1 MSVKTYRDLNP
12 TARSQVDRAKTA
24 IQSKNY
30 DYGITL
36 LLSVLKDE
44 PIYLDGRRLLRAAE
58 IQKYNTTGTLTRQM
72 TSMRTGTLAMK
83 LSTKKAPQDQLAAAE
98 EILQTDPYNHKA
110 NAAIGEAG
118 AALGCPE
125 LKCFAYETL
134 ANAKVDAKAG
144 DKSAVPILRTLAEAY
159 MESGQADKAVSTLEK
174 VLTIDPRDGDS
185 LSLLKNAQAAVS
197 HQKWEEAQKTDDF
210 RKALKDEKESEQL
223 ETQGKIVKSSESIEE
238 QIQINYQKWQE
249 NQNSPAQASAFAKK
263 IGQLYEQRN
272 EYANAIPWYQ
282 AAFEGG
288 GSLDSSLERVIG
300 DMRLRANDAELRQLK
315 DDAAQQ
321 TDPAAQE
328 QYKAAIEQKEVEL
341 NKVQLD
347 LAEARVKAQPTDGE
361 LRFFLG
367 EALYKDGQYK
377 RATEELQQAI
387 NTQPSVRYPALNL
400 LGLAFM
406 KRGMVDFAIS
416 KFAEAEHDLP
426 DMKEDIKKEVTY
438 NLGLAYEASKQPE
451 KALEQWK
458 KIYTVAMNY
467 RDVAARVEASYGGGS

>member
-1 MSVKTYRDLNP
+1 MSVKTYRELNP

-72 TSMRTGTLAMK
+72 SSMRTGTLAMK
-83 LSTKKAPQDQLAAAE
+83 LSGKKTPEEQLIAAE
-98 EILQTDPYNHKA
+98 EILQTDPYNQKA
-110 NAAIGEAG
+110 NATIGEAG

-134 ANAKVDAKAG
+134 VNSKVDAKPG
-144 DKSAVPILRTLAEAY
+144 DKSVVPYLRTLAEAY
-159 MESGQADKAVSTLEK
+159 MESGQADKSVSTLEK

-223 ETQGKIVKSSESIEE
+223 ESSGKIVKSSESIEE
-238 QIQINYQKWQE
+238 QIQVTYQKWQE
-249 NQNSPAQASAFAKK
+249 DPKNAAAHAKK
-263 IGQLYEQRN
+263 IGSLYEQRN
-272 EYANAIPWYQ
+272 EFANAIPWYQ
-282 AAFEGG
+282 SAFESG
-288 GSLDSSLERVIG
+288 GSLDSSMERLIG
-300 DMRLRANDAELRQLK
+300 DLRMKAGDAELRQLK

-321 TDPAAQE
+321 TEPAAQE
-328 QYKAAIEQKEVEL
+328 QYKTLIEQKEAEL
-341 NKVQLD
+341 NKVQLE
-347 LAEARVKAQPTDGE
+347 LAEARVKAQPNDGE
-361 LRFFLG
+361 YRYYFG
-367 EALYKDGQYK
+367 EALFKDGQYK

-387 NTQPSVRYPALNL
+387 NSAPNIRYPALNL

-406 KRGMVDFAIS
+406 KRGMIDFAIA
-416 KFAEAEHDLP
+416 KFTEAANDLP

-438 NLGLAYEASKQPE
+438 NLGLAYEAINQPE

-467 RDVAARVEASYGGGS
+467 RDVAARVEASYGGDA

>member
-1 MSVKTYRDLNP
+1 MSVKTYRELNP
-12 TARSQVDRAKTA
+12 TTRSQVDRAKTA
-24 IQSKNY
+24 AQSKNY
-30 DYGITL
+30 DYAITL
-36 LLSVLKDE
+36 LLATLKDE
-44 PIYLDGRRLLRAAE
+44 PLYFEGRKLLRAVE
-58 IQKYNTTGTLTRQM
+58 IQKYNATGTLTRQM
-72 TSMRTGTLAMK
+72 TSVRTGTLAMK
-83 LSTKKAPQDQLAAAE
+83 LSTKKSPAEQLAAAE
-98 EILQTDPYNHKA
+98 EILQTDPYNQKA
-110 NAAIGEAG
+110 NIAVGEAG

-134 ANAKVDAKAG
+134 ANAKADAKPG
-144 DKSAVPILRTLAEAY
+144 DKSVVPILRTLAEAY
-159 MESGQADKAVSTLEK
+159 MEAGQADKAVSTLDK

-185 LSLLKNAQAAVS
+185 LSLLKNAQAALS
-197 HQKWEEAQKTDDF
+197 HEKWQEAQKTDDF

-238 QIQINYQKWQE
+238 QIQLSYQKWQSE
-249 NQNSPAQASAFAKK
+249 PANAAAHAKK

-272 EYANAIPWYQ
+272 EYDNAIPWYQ
-282 AAFEGG
+282 AAFEAG
-288 GSLDSSLERVIG
+288 GSLDSSLERQIG
-300 DMRLRANDAELRQLK
+300 DLRLRALDAALRQLK

-321 TDPAAQE
+321 TDPAVQAQLQAE
-328 QYKAAIEQKEVEL
+328 IEQKEVDH

-361 LRFFLG
+361 LRYYLG
-367 EALYKDGQYK
+367 EALFKDAQYK

-406 KRGMVDFAIS
+406 KRGMIDFAIA
-416 KFAEAEHDLP
+416 KFTEAANDLP

-438 NLGLAYEASKQPE
+438 NLGLAYEAANQPE

-467 RDVAARVEASYGGGS
+467 RDVAARVEASYGGDS

>member
-1 MSVKTYRDLNP
+1 MSVKTYRELNP

-58 IQKYNTTGTLTRQM
+58 IEKYKTTGTLTRQM

-83 LSTKKAPQDQLAAAE
+83 LSGKKAPQDQLVAAE
-98 EILQTDPYNHKA
+98 EILQTDPYNFKA

-118 AALGCPE
+118 VALGCPE

-134 ANAKVDAKAG
+134 ASAKTDPK
-144 DKSAVPILRTLAEAY
+144 DKTAVPILRTLAEAY
-159 MESGQADKAVSTLEK
+159 MESNQADKAVSTLEK

-197 HQKWEEAQKTDDF
+197 HQKWEEAQKTDDY

-238 QIQINYQKWQE
+238 QIQLTYQKWQE
-249 NQNSPAQASAFAKK
+249 ATSNQEKGLHAKK

-272 EYANAIPWYQ
+272 EFANAIPWYQ
-282 AAFEGG
+282 SAFEAG

-300 DMRLRANDAELRQLK
+300 DLRMKAGDAELRELK
-315 DDAAQQ
+315 ETAAQQ
-321 TDPAAQE
+321 TDPAVQE
-328 QYKAAIEQKEVEL
+328 QYKAAIEQKEAEL

-347 LAEARVKAQPTDGE
+347 LAEARVKAQPNDGE
-361 LRFFLG
+361 YRYYLG
-367 EALYKDGQYK
+367 EALFKDGQYK
-377 RATEELQQAI
+377 RAVEELQQAI
-387 NTQPSVRYPALNL
+387 NSAPNIRYPALNL

-406 KRGMVDFAIS
+406 KRGMIDFAIS
-416 KFAEAEHDLP
+416 KFAEAANDLP

-438 NLGLAYEASKQPE
+438 NLGLAYEAAKQPE

-467 RDVAARVEASYGGGS
+467 RDVAARVEASYGGDSNS

>member
-1 MSVKTYRDLNP
+1 MSVKTYRELNP

-30 DYGITL
+30 DFGIML
-36 LLSVLKDE
+36 LLSALKDE

-83 LSTKKAPQDQLAAAE
+83 LSTKKSPQEQLAAAE
-98 EILQTDPYNHKA
+98 EILQTDPYNQKA
-110 NAAIGEAG
+110 NMAIGEAG

-134 ANAKVDAKAG
+134 ASAKGD
-144 DKSAVPILRTLAEAY
+144 DKSAVPFLRTLAEAY
-159 MESGQADKAVSTLEK
+159 MEAHQADKAVSTLEK
-174 VLTIDPRDGDS
+174 VLTLDPRDGDS

-238 QIQINYQKWQE
+238 QIQLSYQKWQE
-249 NQNSPAQASAFAKK
+249 ATSNQDKALHAKK

-272 EYANAIPWYQ
+272 EFTNAIPWYQ
-282 AAFEGG
+282 AAFEAG
-288 GSLDSSLERVIG
+288 GSLDSSLERAIG
-300 DMRLRANDAELRQLK
+300 DLRLRGAQAEIRELQETL
-315 DDAAQQ
+315 AQQ
-321 TDPAAQE
+321 TDPEAKAQY
-328 QYKAAIEQKEVEL
+328 QAAIDQKEAEL
-341 NKVQLD
+341 IKVQLD
-347 LAEARVKAQPTDGE
+347 LTEAQVKAQPNDGE
-361 LRFFLG
+361 LRFLLG

-387 NTQPSVRYPALNL
+387 NTQPSIRYPALNL

-406 KRGMVDFAIS
+406 KRGMIDFAIS

-438 NLGLAYEASKQPE
+438 NLGLAYEAAKQPE

>member
-1 MSVKTYRDLNP
+1 MSVKTYRELNP

-83 LSTKKAPQDQLAAAE
+83 LSSKKAPQDQLMAAE

-144 DKSAVPILRTLAEAY
+144 DKSVVPILRTLAEAY
-159 MESGQADKAVSTLEK
+159 MESGQADKSVSTLEK
-174 VLTIDPRDGDS
+174 VLTIDPRDGES

-210 RKALKDEKESEQL
+210 RKALKDEGESAQL
-223 ETQGKIVKSSESIEE
+223 ESHGKIVKSSESIEE
-238 QIQINYQKWQE
+238 QIQMTYQKWQE
-249 NQNSPAQASAFAKK
+249 DPKNAAAHAKK

-272 EYANAIPWYQ
+272 EYTNAIPWFQ
-282 AAFEGG
+282 AAFEAG
-288 GSLDSSLERVIG
+288 GSLDSSLERQIG
-300 DMRLRANDAELRQLK
+300 DLRLRAGDAELRQLK
-315 DDAAQQ
+315 DDAALQ
-321 TDPAAQE
+321 TDPEAQA
-328 QYKAAIEQKEVEL
+328 QLQAAIEQKEVEL

-361 LRFFLG
+361 LRFYLG

-377 RATEELQQAI
+377 RAVEELQQAI

-406 KRGMVDFAIS
+406 KRGMIDFAIS
-416 KFAEAEHDLP
+416 KFAEAERDLP

-438 NLGLAYEASKQPE
+438 NLGLAYEAANQPE

-458 KIYTVAMNY
+458 KIYNVAMNY
-467 RDVAARVEASYGGGS
+467 RDVAARVEASYGNGS